1 MEEERRKEERRRGGG
16 GGEPPNDVIRTESSE
31 LSKNPDAQ
39 CKVYLPTSQVVQD
52 FFH

>member
-31 LSKNPDAQ
+31 LSESCLTKLYYFVSHLGSN
-39 CKVYLPTSQVVQD
+39 TRG
-52 FFH
+52 F